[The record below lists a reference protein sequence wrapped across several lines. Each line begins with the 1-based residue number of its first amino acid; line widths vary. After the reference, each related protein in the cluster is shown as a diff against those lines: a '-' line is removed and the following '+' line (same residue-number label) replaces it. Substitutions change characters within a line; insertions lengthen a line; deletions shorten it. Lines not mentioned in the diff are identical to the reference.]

1 MTNNYASECLLI
13 GINLV
18 SDAFTSDISHHHHHS
33 IHDDHLSNKDDSGT
47 PFARHENVIG
57 FVNLRSLT
65 ITLNEFKNIMFQQ
78 IESLPSQF
86 MFLSKQRLVSIEIVI
101 FNLSF
106 ESLRWPVSL
115 NQESS
120 LTISSIIDNKMMMVL
135 IRRKFG
141 SFI

>member
-18 SDAFTSDISHHHHHS
+18 SDAFTSDINHDHHS
-33 IHDDHLSNKDDSGT
+33 IHDDHLSNKDGSRR

-65 ITLNEFKNIMFQQ
+65 ITLNEFKNVMFQQ

-86 MFLSKQRLVSIEIVI
+86 MFLSKQRLVSI
-101 FNLSF
+101 
-106 ESLRWPVSL
+106 
-115 NQESS
+115 
-120 LTISSIIDNKMMMVL
+120 
-135 IRRKFG
+135 
-141 SFI
+141 